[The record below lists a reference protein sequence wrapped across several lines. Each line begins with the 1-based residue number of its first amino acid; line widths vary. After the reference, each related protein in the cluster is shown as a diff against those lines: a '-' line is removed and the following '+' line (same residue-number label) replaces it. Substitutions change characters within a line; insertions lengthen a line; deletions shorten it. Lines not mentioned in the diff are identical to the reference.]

1 VTWKPF
7 ARVLVRKSQRALNV
21 ARLALDAG
29 DSDSAVNRSYYA
41 MLNVAQAALLSA
53 GVAEDKLPRTH
64 IGVSEA
70 FRLHA
75 VLPGLMDRQ
84 LAGELSRTESHRIR
98 ADYTDLEI
106 EPKTATEIVEK
117 AELFVQT
124 VKRVFS
130 LDESSLETKYEN
142 HGSDQDGKVSETVAT
157 YSNPERTDA
166 HLQPISLE
174 ETRRQARENW
184 LRMRQESETGNASGR
199 PYSLEEERRQARENW
214 LRLRQQ
220 TIGAGISM
228 GRERG
233 AGQDAKKDLGHAQD
247 NDVDT

>member
-7 ARVLVRKSQRALNV
+7 ARVLVRKSQRALKV

-53 GVAEDKLPRTH
+53 GVAEDKLPRTDN
-64 IGVSEA
+64 GVSEA

-75 VLPGLMDRQ
+75 VQSGLINRQ
-84 LAGELSRTESHRIR
+84 LAAELSRTESLRIK

-106 EPKTATEIVEK
+106 DPKTATEVVEK

-142 HGSDQDGKVSETVAT
+142 Q
-157 YSNPERTDA
+157 
-166 HLQPISLE
+166 

-220 TIGAGISM
+220 TIGAGTAANT
-228 GRERG
+228 ERG
-233 AGQDAKKDLGHAQD
+233 AGQDAKKDFGYAQD
-247 NDVDT
+247 NDIDT